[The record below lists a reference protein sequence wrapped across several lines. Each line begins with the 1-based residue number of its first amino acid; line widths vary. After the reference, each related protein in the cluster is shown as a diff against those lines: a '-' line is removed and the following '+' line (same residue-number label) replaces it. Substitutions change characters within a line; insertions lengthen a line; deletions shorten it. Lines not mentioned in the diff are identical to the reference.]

1 MAFTETP
8 DRARQSIDSA
18 DTKNPAEEARMT
30 QRVKDI
36 LGFKERYRNVMN
48 TTGFGSKST
57 TITTLK
63 WLTDFEATDDT
74 ENQKSIYWREDF
86 IKKSGL
92 EVVEKGE
99 ILYEKFT
106 SEMRRAA
113 PYMSEDS
120 KKRWMDRFYDTSA
133 KNSSESSF
141 ETKSKWIS
149 GEMSKFVDRWIKV
162 VEEREK
168 IMKDPRFNNLLKMDP
183 ELQKMQ
189 NKEEFLNMHYD
200 KRKNLVDRAKAA
212 LHSKETGNE
221 DLHKRA
227 KQILAGP
234 VKDGAISADRVGS
247 LLKRIFDGVKSRK
260 EIEEYLNSGIHN
272 DIRQRYQVL
281 SKYDAI
287 ASKIQKRGKVRVR
300 GMNLIPRAAFTKMTY
315 KERLAYVKEMDLRLV
330 GANDIRKENPLFL
343 TIRHL
348 LDMKD
353 WKAASEKIKQA
364 EATRETMSDSEKSNI
379 DSMKNYLK
387 RMRKDKKGAAG
398 TKEKKSPM
406 EEANIA
412 VQTMNNTVRNMD
424 TSMRPMVE
432 RLLRSSHAN
441 RNIHQLRWGI
451 YNRTWCENRGY
462 LDNDKLRKGASKKNR
477 MQTKWR
483 GDRGLDI
490 GREDNLDGTTAHA
503 AYVRKEEHAKNKP
516 TNLHLD
522 IKDGAAT
529 QKLAEFME
537 TEQPPKRLY
546 WLNICANN
554 DGNPKPSEWNKK
566 FIAELTVLRSC
577 AKTME
582 KAGLM
587 YGGLGLPAVSFKK
600 TAAGPPI
607 INN

>member
-1 MAFTETP
+1 MATETL
-8 DRARQSIDSA
+8 DRAQQSINSA
-18 DTKNPAEEARMT
+18 DTKNPAEEARMR
-30 QRVKDI
+30 QRYQAI
-36 LGFKERYRNVMN
+36 LAFKGRYRSIMDA
-48 TTGFGSKST
+48 TGFGDKSST
-57 TITTLK
+57 KETLS
-63 WLTDFEATDDT
+63 WLTNLELTDDK

-86 IKKSGL
+86 INKSGL
-92 EVVEKGE
+92 KVVEKGE
-99 ILYEKFT
+99 ILHGKFIA
-106 SEMRRAA
+106 EMRRAA
-113 PYMSEDS
+113 PYMSEAS

-133 KNSSESSF
+133 KSSSESSF
-141 ETKSKWIS
+141 ETKLRWIT
-149 GEMSKFVDRWIKV
+149 GEMSSFVDRWIKV
-162 VEEREK
+162 AKEREELT
-168 IMKDPRFNNLLKMDP
+168 KDPRFKNILKMDP

-200 KRKNLVDRAKAA
+200 KRKNLIARAKAA
-212 LHSKETGNE
+212 LNSKETGNE

-260 EIEEYLNSGIHN
+260 EIEEYLNTGIHN

-287 ASKIQKRGKVRVR
+287 VSKIQKRGKVRVR

-353 WKAASEKIKQA
+353 WKGASEKIKQA
-364 EATRETMSDSEKSNI
+364 EATRETMSDSEKSNF

-387 RMRKDKKGAAG
+387 RMRKDKKGAPG
-398 TKEKKSPM
+398 SKEKKSPM
-406 EEANIA
+406 EEAMVA
-412 VQTMNNTVRNMD
+412 YQTMNNTVKNMD

-462 LDNDKLRKGASKKNR
+462 LDNEKLRKGASKENR
-477 MQTKWR
+477 IRTKWR

-503 AYVRKEEHAKNKP
+503 NYVRKKEHARNKP

-522 IKDGAAT
+522 VKDASAT

-537 TEQPPKRLY
+537 NEQPPKRLY
-546 WLNICANN
+546 WLNICAND
-554 DGNPKPSEWNKK
+554 DGKPKTSEWNKK
-566 FIAELTVLRSC
+566 FISELTALRAA

-587 YGGLGLPAVSFKK
+587 YGGLGLPPVPFIK
-600 TAAGPPI
+600 TTSGPPI
-607 INN
+607 ILN